1 MSLTREIGHQ
11 NTKLDR
17 GKGEIG
23 DGSVSIHI
31 AREKTPPT
39 KKKSTLHRDGKGSSP
54 RWCRRVRFATTD
66 CFLIECERVV
76 GRQSDFGFPFILL
89 GGFSERENDTG
100 HRRTSFSLSTAS
112 KAARPVLVDRGRPS
126 PPREP
131 PLVTLPLGWPNNRLN
146 MMMMAKALFLGNF
159 VRRFVPGVDTKKD
172 GGGVALENTL

>member
-1 MSLTREIGHQ
+1 MGQCRYISRA
-11 NTKLDR
+11 KR
-17 GKGEIG
+17 P
-23 DGSVSIHI
+23 
-31 AREKTPPT
+31 PPT
-39 KKKSTLHRDGKGSSP
+39 EKKSTLHRDGKGSSP

-112 KAARPVLVDRGRPS
+112 KAARPVLVDPGRPS

-146 MMMMAKALFLGNF
+146 MMMAQAFFGEFCEAFCEALTQ
-159 VRRFVPGVDTKKD
+159 RRVV
-172 GGGVALENTL
+172 VALAYIVEGRRRARGRRKRVGVRTCSSDGCDDE